1 MPDQFE
7 HLKNALADRYVIER
21 ELGEGG
27 MATVYLA
34 HDVKHDRKVAVKV
47 MRPEIAAALG
57 SDRFLREIRLA
68 AKLQHPHILMLIES
82 GEADGILYYVMPF
95 VDGESLA
102 TRMERE
108 KQLPVKDSVSIAL
121 EVAGALSYAHEHNV
135 IHRDIKPDN
144 ILLSGGHAVVMDFGI
159 GRAISVAGGDKL
171 TETGL
176 VVGTPAY
183 MSPEQATG
191 SGDLDGRADVYA
203 LGCVLYEM
211 LSGEPPYTGVTPQAI
226 IAKSLTDPVPSA
238 RRLRETISPVL
249 DAAIRMALAKV
260 PADRFASAKS
270 FAEALVADTPVTPTV
285 ETPMP
290 FPSPVRWGRRYG
302 YVGASAAAPVLV
314 WALFGRGG
322 GAPTADPTAS
332 TIRSVTSFAGWE
344 LSPSWSPDGS
354 QIAYSYTGGGD
365 ANVATLSLGGGDP
378 HILTADSPYDEIN
391 PRWSRDGSKIAFISD
406 RGTGSNIYWIPPTG
420 GAEHLIAETNIPFLE
435 RMMTWFFT
443 MGVNPWSVD
452 SEELLFSR
460 MDAAGDVALWKVNL
474 STGEQTQLTTP
485 PPGAEDGWASWS
497 SDGMQI
503 IFQRI
508 QAGVPTV
515 WLLPTEGGEPS
526 MLLGD
531 GVDMFPSWFPGE
543 EKLVTMSMRLGAPN
557 IWEIDL
563 ATLEPRQLTSGGA
576 GARFTPAV
584 GPTGSIAY
592 ADQDHQVDLHWI
604 PIDAPGR
611 DERITFLTGENFG
624 PRLSPDG
631 NHIVWMRGPPHDL
644 WLYDRTSGQS
654 HQLTT
659 DPADRP

>member
-1 MPDQFE
+1 MSDQFE
-7 HLKNALADRYVIER
+7 HLKAALADRYVIER

-47 MRPEIAAALG
+47 MRSEIAAALG

-108 KQLPVKDSVSIAL
+108 KQLPLEDSVSIAL

-159 GRAISVAGGDKL
+159 GRAINAAGGDKL
-171 TETGL
+171 TQTGL

-226 IAKSLTDPVPSA
+226 LAKSLTDPVPSA

-249 DAAIRMALAKV
+249 DAAIQMALAKV
-260 PADRFASAKS
+260 PADRFASAKA
-270 FAEALVADTPVTPTV
+270 FAEALVAHTPVTPTV

-302 YVGASAAAPVLV
+302 YVGASAAALVLV

-322 GAPTADPTAS
+322 RAPTADLTGS
-332 TIRSVTSFAGWE
+332 TITRVTGFAGWE
-344 LSPSWSPDGS
+344 MSPSWSPDGS
-354 QIAYSYTGGGD
+354 QITYSTTGGGD
-365 ANVATLSLGGGDP
+365 ANVAIVSLGGGDP
-378 HILTADSPYDEIN
+378 HVLTADSPYDEII
-391 PRWSRDGSKIAFISD
+391 PRWSRDGSKIAYVSD
-406 RGTGSNIYWIPPTG
+406 RGTGSNVYWIPPTG
-420 GAEHLIAETNIPFLE
+420 GAERLIAETNIPFLE
-435 RMMTWFFT
+435 RMNTWFFT
-443 MGVNPWSVD
+443 MGTNPWSVD

-474 STGEQTQLTTP
+474 TTGEQTQLTTP

-497 SDGMQI
+497 SDGTQI

-515 WLLPTEGGEPS
+515 WLLPTEGEGGEPS

-531 GVDMFPSWFPGE
+531 GVDMFPSWFPGD
-543 EKLVTMSMRLGAPN
+543 EKLVTMSMRGGAFN

-576 GARFTPAV
+576 GFHFTPTV
-584 GPTGSIAY
+584 GPTGAIAY
-592 ADQDHQVDLHWI
+592 DHRDHQVDLHWI
-604 PIDAPGR
+604 P
-611 DERITFLTGENFG
+611 
-624 PRLSPDG
+624 
-631 NHIVWMRGPPHDL
+631 
-644 WLYDRTSGQS
+644 
-654 HQLTT
+654 
-659 DPADRP
+659 